1 MIVLSN
7 FLITFGQ
14 LLMTV
19 TGLYMFVVIASA
31 VITWFPVPPWHP
43 AVKILRTLTEPVYER
58 IRRFMPG
65 TIRNTGIDFTPAIV
79 ILLLF
84 LLNGV
89 VFRSLIEFGQRM
101 K

>member
-1 MIVLSN
+1 MIIVSN

-14 LLMTV
+14 LLITV

-43 AVKILRTLTEPVYER
+43 AVKILRGLTEPVYGR
-58 IRRFMPG
+58 IRKFVPRVL
-65 TIRNTGIDFTPAIV
+65 RDSGIDISPIIV
-79 ILLLF
+79 LLVLF
-84 LLNGV
+84 FLNGV
-89 VFRSLIEFGQRM
+89 IFRSLIEFGQRM